1 MNNGSI
7 ENKRSSNR
15 ITEFPICQFYIVLGN
30 HDREFKNNKRNKFF
44 PIRGNEDIKLIQYA
58 VSAEYKKKKKE
69 GYAVAGEII
78 FLIPDVKYKDLAF
91 KLMEILNFKGRV
103 KIVPPL
109 KKEEPPVKEETK
121 PNPIKEEVIKKE
133 EPPVKEEPKQ
143 EIKVTPKEEPLPKE
157 KKEENN
163 KKEIK
168 APKKEEK
175 KLEETDITTY
185 MWGNE
190 PLESKQLKKAS
201 RKKKKEPK
209 KITFEKP
216 KKPKK
221 KIDVPVI
228 IFILS
233 ALLLIGSII
242 LLFIW
247 K

>member
-7 ENKRSSNR
+7 ENKRSSR

-109 KKEEPPVKEETK
+109 KKEEPPVKEEPK
-121 PNPIKEEVIKKE
+121 PKPIKEEVIKKE
-133 EPPVKEEPKQ
+133 EVIEKEEAKP
-143 EIKVTPKEEPLPKE
+143 EIKEPPKEEPLPKE
-157 KKEENN
+157 KKEEKK
-163 KKEIK
+163 KKEIIPK
-168 APKKEEK
+168 KKEEK
-175 KLEETDITTY
+175 KLEDTDITTY
-185 MWGNE
+185 MWGNTSPE
-190 PLESKQLKKAS
+190 LKSEKKAS

-209 KITFEKP
+209 KITFENP
-216 KKPKK
+216 TKPKK